1 MPVFITNFSKS
12 TELIIRYKANI
23 TLKIFLHNKESHL
36 SGYFAVFK
44 KRLDVLSKGILQF
57 LGFFIKIVKT
67 HNLNT
72 KISSPLKKFLGA
84 QHLSLDL
91 ALVQANFTCSKS
103 FLNINYSLVRTS
115 NPRQSYIFQ
124 LFYKLAIRYNIQ
136 IFYFRNITKFL
147 PRKT

>member
-1 MPVFITNFSKS
+1 MRACKD
-12 TELIIRYKANI
+12 K
-23 TLKIFLHNKESHL
+23 SHL
-36 SGYFAVFK
+36 GYFFRKKSHVYGSFTVFT
-44 KRLDVLSKGILQF
+44 KRLYVLSKGILQF
-57 LGFFIKIVKT
+57 SGFFIKIVKT

>member
-23 TLKIFLHNKESHL
+23 TLKIFLHKKEPPYWL
-36 SGYFAVFK
+36 FYCIYKAFVCFIKGNFAIF
-44 KRLDVLSKGILQF
+44 RI
-57 LGFFIKIVKT
+57 FIKIVKT

-72 KISSPLKKFLGA
+72 KITSPLKKFLGA

-91 ALVQANFTCSKS
+91 TLVQANFTCSKS

>member
-1 MPVFITNFSKS
+1 MPVFTTNFSKS

-23 TLKIFLHNKESHL
+23 TLKIFLHNKESPYG
-36 SGYFAVFK
+36 SFTVFK
-44 KRLDVLSKGILQF
+44 KRLYVLSKGILQF
-57 LGFFIKIVKT
+57 SGFFVKIVKT

-72 KISSPLKKFLGA
+72 KITSPLKKFLWA